1 MEKNLQSEKKT
12 PMPESKYYLPISFLS
27 SIAASL
33 DSKVQVLSETYGF
46 GKVSVT
52 LVIHRG
58 KVSETYFND
67 EVRIR
72 GLLEQYEKPDKTDLT
87 KEV

>member
-1 MEKNLQSEKKT
+1 M
-12 PMPESKYYLPISFLS
+12 SKSGYYLPISFLS
-27 SIAASL
+27 SLATSL
-33 DSKVQVLSETYGF
+33 DSKVQALAETYGF

-67 EVRIR
+67 EVRLR
-72 GLLEQYEKPDKTDLT
+72 GLVEQYEKPGENLT
-87 KEV
+87 NGNNS